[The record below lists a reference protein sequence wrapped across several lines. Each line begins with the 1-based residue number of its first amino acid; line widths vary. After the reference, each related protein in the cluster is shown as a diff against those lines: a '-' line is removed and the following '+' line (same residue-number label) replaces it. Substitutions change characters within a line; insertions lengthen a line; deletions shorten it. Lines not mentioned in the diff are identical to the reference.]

1 MTRAINT
8 MTAEVTAL
16 SLHLEREAAAR
27 RFGRLYGW
35 QYTPVQITAE
45 ELREGRKA
53 RNPYR
58 IMCRPS
64 FSHTGADH
72 AYTYRK
78 DGRYIAVVCH
88 NYAGRWNDARRFA
101 NEHGLTVHRAN
112 VASWYAPFC
121 EVVVFTSAKSAEQ
134 KEPVELEPVGSFG
147 GCRAD

>member
-8 MTAEVTAL
+8 MAETVNTL
-16 SLHLEREAAAR
+16 SAQFEREAAAR
-27 RFGRLYGW
+27 QFGRLFGW
-35 QYTPVQITAE
+35 QYVPAQITAE

-53 RNPYR
+53 RNPRR

-88 NYAGRWNDARRFA
+88 NYAGRWNDVRRFA
-101 NEHGLTVHRAN
+101 EEHGLTVHRIN
-112 VASWYAPFC
+112 IASWHNPGC
-121 EVVVFTSAKSAEQ
+121 EVVAFMSARSARAG
-134 KEPVELEPVGSFG
+134 GSD
-147 GCRAD
+147 AE